1 MPSEGGEPSPPIPLL
16 TFDEPS
22 EKFDLNEEAVECL
35 QAIKGK
41 IAVVATC
48 GPYRSGKSFLLSK
61 LATGDAANEKS
72 GFAVGHKVASCTRGI
87 WILRKPMKIKMA
99 QGENGEAEELS
110 VIFMDVE
117 GFGATDKT
125 AHYDSTIFSVAV
137 LLCSCLVYNTNGTI
151 DESSIGNL
159 AFITHLTERIR
170 VHSTPDANDEGLG
183 KHFPDF
189 CWVLRDFLLELTG
202 LCFTFGKPCCE
213 CADTPLV
220 VMQTQW
226 VTKLRQMST
235 LRERW
240 SRRADMMPRHSRA
253 TALAPS

>member
-1 MPSEGGEPSPPIPLL
+1 MPQSDGDEGDPSPPIPLL
-16 TFDEPS
+16 TFDESS
-22 EKFDLNEEAVECL
+22 ECFELNEEAVECL
-35 QAIKGK
+35 KEIEGK

-61 LATGDAANEKS
+61 LAVSDAATERS

-87 WILRKPMKIKMA
+87 WILRKPIKIQQRCGDGDA
-99 QGENGEAEELS
+99 TETLS

-137 LLCSCLVYNTNGTI
+137 LLCSCLLYNTQGTI
-151 DESSIGNL
+151 DESTIGNL

-170 VHSTPDANDEGLG
+170 VHSTGGGSDEGLG
-183 KHFPDF
+183 QHFPDF

-202 LCFTFGKPCCE
+202 VLSLLKPVFPYRFRE
-213 CADTPLV
+213 ARIHIISAYIVP
-220 VMQTQW
+220 QTLW
-226 VTKLRQMST
+226 ATRSLLTST
-235 LRERW
+235 
-240 SRRADMMPRHSRA
+240 
-253 TALAPS
+253 